1 MWSSRTF
8 ERVGGA
14 GFGLALLAIVG
25 GCSTANCTGNP
36 NTDSANCIVFNSGM
50 YKERV
55 ERREAEAREKTEQVA
70 VARARNEQLQTEL
83 AGSKAEEADIRARLA
98 TQRAELDRLAAQIE
112 RASRSGA
119 MTPGESSMQRLQIER
134 LRQQQAALQQSNVQN
149 REMQQ
154 KAVALQREIDQL
166 KASLPTI

>member
-1 MWSSRTF
+1 MWNSRAF
-8 ERVGGA
+8 ERVSGA
-14 GFGLALLAIVG
+14 GMALALLALAG

-36 NTDSANCIVFNSGM
+36 NTDSANCIIFNSGV

-55 ERREAEAREKTEQVA
+55 EQREAEAREKTEQVA

-83 AGSKAEEADIRARLA
+83 AGSRAQEADIRARLA
-98 TQRAELDRLAAQIE
+98 SQRVELDRLSAQIE

-119 MTPGESSMQRLQIER
+119 MSPGESSMQRLQVER
-134 LRQQQAALQQSNVQN
+134 LRQQQVALQQSNVQN